1 MRKTNGFGLF
11 GVIII
16 MIITA
21 VVSSVATGVIM
32 LNNSAVGGLE
42 GANIIDDKD
51 LQEFITVYETI
62 VTKYYDKVDKKA
74 MLDAAEEGMLDF
86 LGDKYTTFLGDE
98 EYQEILDELS
108 GTYNGIGIE
117 IDGNKI
123 MNVTVNSPAER
134 AGIQAGDIIM
144 LVNNNDVQNM
154 ASEELGNLIKNSST
168 DTIELQVKRNED
180 LLYFS
185 LTKENLVNPTIS
197 YEKIENTEIG
207 YVYIKNFSQNLSLQI
222 SNALKDLESTGI
234 KSLIIDVRDNVG
246 GYLSAAEE
254 TSSLF
259 LEQGKRI
266 YSLESNGNKY
276 HYNDDTKEKREYPIV
291 VLINNNSASAAEI
304 LAAALKESYGAKLV
318 GTKSYGKGKVQQ
330 VVHSAKFTSAKWL
343 TPKGNCIDGIGI
355 IPDYTISN
363 FDTMTDSQ
371 LVRAIE
377 LLSE

>member
-42 GANIIDDKD
+42 GVNIIDDKD